1 MNWTWIATVL
11 TCVLGDMSEI
21 DIYCYA
27 FVLQIN
33 DIDWSEILFTS
44 AILAHA
50 PVNAGLFR
58 QLCWPLRSNA

>member
-21 DIYCYA
+21 DVYRYA

-33 DIDWSEILFTS
+33 DINWTEMLFS
-44 AILAHA
+44 FGHM
-50 PVNAGLFR
+50 G
-58 QLCWPLRSNA
+58 